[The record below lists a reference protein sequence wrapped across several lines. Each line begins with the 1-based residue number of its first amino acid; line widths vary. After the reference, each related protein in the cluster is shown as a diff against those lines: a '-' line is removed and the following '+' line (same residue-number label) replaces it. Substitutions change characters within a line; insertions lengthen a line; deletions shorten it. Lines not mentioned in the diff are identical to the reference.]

1 MAAIDQL
8 LATRQGPIDL
18 GASLAQSSNLGS
30 NLAQSNLQAQQ
41 LMLQAQSA
49 ARAEASAAFEQ
60 SLRAG
65 KSLGVAR
72 DRQFQE
78 GLKQEEI
85 RIRDRSADI
94 QEEQNSLRR
103 QELAARIQDQKD
115 DRTLDYEKL
124 AGNEHADAMA
134 QWEARKEAAAKR
146 RRARQH
152 IASLQGTEFVPD
164 PANDPPPAPVR
175 SYRGNPHAS
184 PQAQPQG
191 QLNPG
196 ALPSHVVDEAGNA
209 FITTDLPPTGRE
221 ERIPGLTGRD
231 LRNNIAGQTLA
242 EFDSQNAAAVANEE
256 TPGADQDVDR
266 TPIEDM
272 VGSDAIAAARRFN
285 QANPADQAE
294 IDGRSYDQ
302 SAGSAV
308 VPAIDP
314 DDPYPDFTGDAEQ
327 LGENGLPKVPKNA
340 PNGNHPAV
348 TARED
353 SLGYDPEPPKPGEPH
368 EELLDEHPIVTP
380 EQVVRGPAELRIALA
395 ETKSGLVDTVSKL
408 KQQQAEMKRI
418 TEKHQKISEI
428 AIEGGIPIDF
438 SIQNEEMESARRQ
451 LMALNDELN
460 EGEKNKI
467 MLEAELTQADLH
479 EDARLPP
486 TVLGKMA
493 ITFSL
498 AKKARNAAKLLREV
512 PEGEFSSGPLFN
524 LFEQVKK
531 VGSDWGV
538 TQYSRERQKFEG
550 ARLAL
555 SNVLLKDRSG
565 AAVSNQEMERFVRE
579 LGDPT
584 TMQEGAFRERFY
596 AWADGLYSDFKSD
609 VQLQREN
616 GATLPKSFLD
626 FTKSDAVAK
635 AEFAEAQKS
644 NPTRKPSV
652 AEAVSSLESS
662 LEVGHVQRGWRFNG
676 PTANPMWS
684 KVEQ

>member
-1 MAAIDQL
+1 
-8 LATRQGPIDL
+8 
-18 GASLAQSSNLGS
+18 
-30 NLAQSNLQAQQ
+30 
-41 LMLQAQSA
+41 
-49 ARAEASAAFEQ
+49 
-60 SLRAG
+60 
-65 KSLGVAR
+65 
-72 DRQFQE
+72 
-78 GLKQEEI
+78 
-85 RIRDRSADI
+85 
-94 QEEQNSLRR
+94 
-103 QELAARIQDQKD
+103 
-115 DRTLDYEKL
+115 
-124 AGNEHADAMA
+124 
-134 QWEARKEAAAKR
+134 
-146 RRARQH
+146 
-152 IASLQGTEFVPD
+152 
-164 PANDPPPAPVR
+164 
-175 SYRGNPHAS
+175 
-184 PQAQPQG
+184 
-191 QLNPG
+191 
-196 ALPSHVVDEAGNA
+196 
-209 FITTDLPPTGRE
+209 
-221 ERIPGLTGRD
+221 
-231 LRNNIAGQTLA
+231 
-242 EFDSQNAAAVANEE
+242 
-256 TPGADQDVDR
+256 
-266 TPIEDM
+266 
-272 VGSDAIAAARRFN
+272 
-285 QANPADQAE
+285 
-294 IDGRSYDQ
+294 
-302 SAGSAV
+302 
-308 VPAIDP
+308 
-314 DDPYPDFTGDAEQ
+314 
-327 LGENGLPKVPKNA
+327 
-340 PNGNHPAV
+340 
-348 TARED
+348 
-353 SLGYDPEPPKPGEPH
+353 
-368 EELLDEHPIVTP
+368 
-380 EQVVRGPAELRIALA
+380 
-395 ETKSGLVDTVSKL
+395 
-408 KQQQAEMKRI
+408 
-418 TEKHQKISEI
+418 
-428 AIEGGIPIDF
+428 
-438 SIQNEEMESARRQ
+438 
-451 LMALNDELN
+451 MALNDELN